1 MSACSLQVHKNN
13 TRMGY
18 LGWFMNIFLRC
29 FILKDPS
36 LGFLELLQSIVI
48 VFHGD
53 ILKLMALMLKVS
65 KLLIMAKDI
74 GGLCPIVVNEM
85 FLQFINR
92 SIILYLQGLFQEH
105 LYLLNQFEVSTFE
118 GCETIPFGIK
128 AFLKLQYQ
136 PLKVVKPSLLESRPF
151 SSYNIN
157 L

>member
-1 MSACSLQVHKNN
+1 
-13 TRMGY
+13 
-18 LGWFMNIFLRC
+18 
-29 FILKDPS
+29 
-36 LGFLELLQSIVI
+36 
-48 VFHGD
+48 
-53 ILKLMALMLKVS
+53 MALMLKVS